1 METILLP
8 REKATLRTKKK
19 IVEAAGTLIKQF
31 DFRYITVKHI
41 CTEAG
46 VAYGSF
52 YHHFGTKENV
62 IYAYCED
69 LLTKMLEANPPP
81 EDVLKD
87 DYIRNILW
95 SLLVYAKFCELMG
108 KDIIKY
114 IYQNCSDD
122 LFYERHFDRLVR
134 DVIRRAYA
142 LGLVELRGHSERL
155 PNISD
160 DVTVLYKG
168 VVMCWFGNLSM
179 ESHRGRLCVGMEH
192 AAHQM
197 LGGFR
202 SDKYHQMTGM
212 NFRMVTDEEDFDRVF
227 HIIPELQTEA

>member
-8 REKATLRTKKK
+8 REKATLKTKKK
-19 IVEAAGTLIKQF
+19 IVEAAGALMKQF

-62 IYAYCED
+62 IHEYCKGLFD
-69 LLTKMLEANPPP
+69 KMLEANPVPA
-81 EDVLKD
+81 DVKED

-114 IYQNCSDD
+114 IFQNCPDD
-122 LFYERHFDRLVR
+122 LFYEQHFGPLVR
-134 DVIRRAYA
+134 DVIRKAYER
-142 LGLVELRGHSERL
+142 GFVELGDHPERL

-160 DVTVLYKG
+160 DVAVLYKG
-168 VVMCWFGNLSM
+168 VVMCWFSDLSM

-192 AAHQM
+192 TVHQM

-202 SDKYHQMTGM
+202 TDSYHQMTGRT
-212 NFRMVTDEEDFDRVF
+212 FRMVTDEDDFDRVF
-227 HIIPELQTEA
+227 NVIPELREEI